1 MTRRF
6 HSTRVLAVRRHPGA
20 LLSLAAATALAL
32 LPDLALAQLTDK
44 PVRMVNDVAQLL
56 QLMGIGL
63 FTCAVLWASYKM
75 IFEGARFGSIANIFW
90 GGVLAGAAGIIAG
103 WAMAA

>member
-1 MTRRF
+1 MTNRS
-6 HSTRVLAVRRHPGA
+6 HSTGISALGRHPGT

-63 FTCAVLWASYKM
+63 FTCAVLWAAYKM
-75 IFEGARFGSIANIFW
+75 IFEGARFSSISNIAW
-90 GGVLAGAAGIIAG
+90 GGVLAGSAAIIAG

>member
-6 HSTRVLAVRRHPGA
+6 RSIHVPARRRHPGT
-20 LLSLAAATALAL
+20 LLLLATTAALAL
-32 LPDLALAQLTDK
+32 VPDMALAQLTDK

-75 IFEGARFGSIANIFW
+75 IFEGARFGSISNIFW

>member
-1 MTRRF
+1 MSHRF
-6 HSTRVLAVRRHPGA
+6 HSTRVLAQCRHPVT
-20 LLSLAAATALAL
+20 LLLLAAASAL

-44 PVRMVNDVAQLL
+44 PVRMVNDIAQLL
-56 QLMGIGL
+56 QLMGIGM

-75 IFEGARFGSIANIFW
+75 LFEGARFHSISNIFW
-90 GGVLAGAAGIIAG
+90 AGVLAGSAAIIAG